1 MRFFS
6 GKRVLVVGS
15 IGFDSWLLR
24 AGRRFLPGLV
34 RRLTDGEVQE
44 ALAATRHKEATCL
57 T

>member
-34 RRLTDGEVQE
+34 RRLTDGEVQK
-44 ALAATRHKEATCL
+44 ALVATRHKEATCP